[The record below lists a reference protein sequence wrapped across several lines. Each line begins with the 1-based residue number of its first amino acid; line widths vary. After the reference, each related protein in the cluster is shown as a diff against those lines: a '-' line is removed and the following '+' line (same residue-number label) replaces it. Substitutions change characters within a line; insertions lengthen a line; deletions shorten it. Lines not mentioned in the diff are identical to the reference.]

1 MAEIW
6 DILDKDGNLT
16 GRTIERGEE
25 LKEGDYHLVVH
36 IWVINSKKELL
47 IQRRAD
53 HIKILPGIWAA
64 TGGSGVSGEDSITAA
79 IRELSEEM
87 GIKVE
92 KEDIKKI
99 NRVIRKNSISDVW
112 LVEKDIDINDL
123 VLQKEEVSDAKWVS
137 LEEFKNMINDERF
150 FDYGESYFEMIF
162 DL

>member
-25 LKEGDYHLVVH
+25 LKEGEYHLVVH
-36 IWVINSKKELL
+36 IWVMNSKKELL

-53 HIKILPGIWAA
+53 HIKHAPGIWAS
-64 TGGSGVSGEDSITAA
+64 TGGSGVSGEDSLTAA

-87 GIKVE
+87 GIKVQ
-92 KEDIKKI
+92 KEEMKKI
-99 NRVIRKNSISDVW
+99 NRVIKRNSIADIW
-112 LVEKDIDINDL
+112 LVKKDIDVFDL

-137 LEEFKNMINDERF
+137 LEELKNMIKNKRF
-150 FDYGESYFEMIF
+150 YDYGERYFEMIF
-162 DL
+162 NL